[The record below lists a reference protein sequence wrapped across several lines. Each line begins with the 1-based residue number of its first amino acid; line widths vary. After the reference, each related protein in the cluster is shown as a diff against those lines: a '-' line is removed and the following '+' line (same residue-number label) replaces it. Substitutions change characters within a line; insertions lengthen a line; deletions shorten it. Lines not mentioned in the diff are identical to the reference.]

1 MSDLEILRAP
11 ELPARHGFFTRK
23 GGASEGLYAS
33 LNCGAGAADD
43 PARVVENKR
52 RAAEAL
58 GVPPDRMLFLHQVHS
73 ARALTVTGP
82 WAEGASREADA
93 LVTAEPDL
101 ALAALAADCAPVLF
115 HDPEARVIGAA
126 HAGWK
131 GALGGV
137 LEATLDAMETL
148 GADRARIRAAIGPCI
163 SQRAYE
169 VGPEFL
175 EDFTVDDP
183 EAQRFF
189 SGGPNGRPMFDL
201 PGYALRR
208 LRDAGVADA
217 AWTGHCTY
225 SDEARFFSNRR
236 KTRRGEADY
245 GRLVSAIVLEG

>member
-1 MSDLEILRAP
+1 MSDLELLRAP
-11 ELPARHGFFTRK
+11 GLAARHGFFTRR
-23 GGASEGLYAS
+23 GGASEGLHAS
-33 LNCGAGAADD
+33 LNCGAGSADD
-43 PARVVENKR
+43 PARVAENKR

-58 GVPPDRMLFLHQVHS
+58 GVVPDRMLFLHQVHS

-82 WAEGASREADA
+82 WAADADREADA
-93 LVTAEPDL
+93 LVTAEPGL

-137 LEATLDAMETL
+137 LEAALDAMEGL
-148 GADRARIRAAIGPCI
+148 GASRTRIRAAIGPCI

-169 VGPEFL
+169 VGPEFF
-175 EDFTVDDP
+175 ETFTMDDP
-183 EAQRFF
+183 DAQRFF
-189 SGGPNGRPMFDL
+189 SGGPQGRPMFDL
-201 PGYALRR
+201 PGYCLRR

-236 KTRRGEADY
+236 KTHRAEADY
-245 GRLVSAIVLEG
+245 GRLVSAIALAG